1 MVLLC
6 LQVRAGPIH
15 LMLDAS
21 AVHEVLTQ
29 DARLSQEG
37 VERLHVQ
44 WRGGVLPVVALSE
57 FLGFGPTAATV
68 GVVYSPA
75 PEMAPIMLAADEV
88 VGLFETQAP
97 AWRRLP
103 PVPEPTAGLFDAV
116 YIDPADTSRL
126 AYRLRTDIDPGL
138 FELGDAPLLLE
149 G

>member
-1 MVLLC
+1 MALLC
-6 LQVRAGPIH
+6 LQVRAGPVH

-29 DARLSQEG
+29 ETRLAQDG

-44 WRGGVLPVVALSE
+44 WRGGVLPVVALAE
-57 FLGFGPTAATV
+57 FLGFGRTMAGV

-75 PEMAPIMLAADEV
+75 PELAPVLLAADEV
-88 VGLFETQAP
+88 VGLFETDVRG
-97 AWRRLP
+97 WRRLP

-116 YIDPADTSRL
+116 YIDPADPTRL

-138 FELGDAPLLLE
+138 FDLGGERLLLE

>member
-1 MVLLC
+1 MALLC

-29 DARLSQEG
+29 DARLALDG
-37 VERLHVQ
+37 AERLHVQ
-44 WRGGVLPVVALSE
+44 WRGGVLPVVALAE
-57 FLGFGPTAATV
+57 FLGFGRTMATV

-138 FELGDAPLLLE
+138 FEVEDHPLLLE

>member
-1 MVLLC
+1 MLC
-6 LQVRAGPIH
+6 LQVRAGPVH

-29 DARLSQEG
+29 EARLAQDG

-44 WRGGVLPVVALSE
+44 WRGGVLPVVALAE
-57 FLGFGPTAATV
+57 FLGFGRTASTV

-75 PEMAPIMLAADEV
+75 PEAAPVMLAADEV
-88 VGLFETQAP
+88 VGLFETQAQG
-97 AWRRLP
+97 WRRLP

-116 YIDPADTSRL
+116 YIDPADPARL

-138 FELGDAPLLLE
+138 FEVADDRLLLE

>member
-1 MVLLC
+1 MLC

-29 DARLSQEG
+29 EARLAQDG
-37 VERLHVQ
+37 VERLHLQ
-44 WRGGVLPVVALSE
+44 WRGGVLPVVALAE
-57 FLGFGPTAATV
+57 FLGFGQTVATL
-68 GVVYSPA
+68 GIVYSPA
-75 PEMAPIMLAADEV
+75 PDAAPLVLAADEV
-88 VGLFETQAP
+88 VGLFATEAS

-116 YIDPADTSRL
+116 YVDPADPARL
-126 AYRLRTDIDPGL
+126 SYRLRTDIDPGL
-138 FELGDAPLLLE
+138 FEVGEDRLLLE